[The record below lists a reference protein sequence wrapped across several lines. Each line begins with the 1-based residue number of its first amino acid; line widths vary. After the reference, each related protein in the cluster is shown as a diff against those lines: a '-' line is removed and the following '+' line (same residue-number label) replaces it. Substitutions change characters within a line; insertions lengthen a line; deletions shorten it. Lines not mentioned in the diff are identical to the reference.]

1 VAFPGNNRQTK
12 VVEYRAEV
20 LALNR
25 RRVPAGVLMLIRYPL
40 AGVML
45 CVVCIVFSVS
55 IAIAAECQQRDN
67 FGDWLEHF
75 RQEATSQGIS
85 QQTIVSALNGITYD
99 PAIITRDHS
108 QNVFQQSFEQFSG
121 RMVSP
126 DRLRKGA
133 NMLKRYGSILNRIED
148 RYGVPGEVLVSI
160 WGLESDYGV
169 NQGKYSTIRSL
180 ATLAYDCR
188 RAEKFR
194 AELLDALRI
203 IERGDLTAG
212 AMMGAWAGEI
222 GQTQF
227 LPSAY
232 LKFAVDFEGYGRRD
246 LIHSALN
253 ALAST
258 ANYLKSYGW
267 TAGKPWA
274 EGAANFAVLEKWNE
288 SEVYAK
294 TVAYF
299 ATRLA
304 KEP

>member
-1 VAFPGNNRQTK
+1 
-12 VVEYRAEV
+12 
-20 LALNR
+20 
-25 RRVPAGVLMLIRYPL
+25 MLICRL
-40 AGVML
+40 AGVI
-45 CVVCIVFSVS
+45 VCALFIAFSVS
-55 IAIAAECQQRDN
+55 ITVAAECRQEN
-67 FGDWLEHF
+67 FGSWLEQF
-75 RQEATSQGIS
+75 KKDAIASGIS
-85 QQTIVSALNGITYD
+85 QQTVTSVLNGVTYD
-99 PAIITRDHS
+99 PGIIARDHS
-108 QNVFQQSFEQFSG
+108 QSVFQQSFEQFSS

-133 NMLKRYGSILNRIED
+133 NMLKRYGSILERIED
-148 RYGVPGEVLVSI
+148 RYGVPEEVLVAI

-188 RAEKFR
+188 RSEKFR

-203 IERGDLTAG
+203 IERGDLTSSE
-212 AMMGAWAGEI
+212 MIGAWAGEI

-232 LKFAVDFEGYGRRD
+232 LKFAVDFEGYGHRD
-246 LIHSALN
+246 LIHSALD

-267 TAGKPWA
+267 TAGKPWT
-274 EGAANFAVLEKWNE
+274 EGSPNFAVLQKWNE

-294 TVAYF
+294 TVGYF

>member
-1 VAFPGNNRQTK
+1 
-12 VVEYRAEV
+12 
-20 LALNR
+20 
-25 RRVPAGVLMLIRYPL
+25 MLLKCPL

-45 CVVCIVFSVS
+45 CVACIVFPIS
-55 IAIAAECQQRDN
+55 ITIAAECQQQDN
-67 FGDWLEHF
+67 FNNWLEHF

-85 QQTIVSALNGITYD
+85 QQTIVSGLNGVTYD
-99 PAIITRDHS
+99 PAIIARDHS
-108 QNVFQQSFEQFSG
+108 QSVFQQSFEQFSG

-133 NMLKRYGSILNRIED
+133 NVLKRYGSILERVEG
-148 RYGVPGEVLVSI
+148 RYGVPGEVLVAI
-160 WGLESDYGV
+160 WGLESDYGA
-169 NQGKYSTIRSL
+169 NQGKYSTLRSL

-188 RAEKFR
+188 RSERFG

-203 IERGDLTAG
+203 IERGDLTSG
-212 AMMGAWAGEI
+212 QMIGAWAGEI

-232 LKFAVDFEGYGRRD
+232 LNFAVDFEGYGRRD

-267 TAGKPWA
+267 TADKPWT
-274 EGAANFAVLEKWNE
+274 EGAVNFAVLQKWNE

>member
-1 VAFPGNNRQTK
+1 MHRKLTT
-12 VVEYRAEV
+12 RSTT
-20 LALNR
+20 
-25 RRVPAGVLMLIRYPL
+25 GVLMLVRQAL
-40 AGVML
+40 ARAIL
-45 CVVCIVFSVS
+45 CVVCVVLTIGA
-55 IAIAAECQQRDN
+55 AIAAACQQDN
-67 FGDWLEHF
+67 FGNWLEHF
-75 RQEATSQGIS
+75 KQEATGLGIS
-85 QQTIVSALNGITYD
+85 QQTIASGLNGIAYD
-99 PAIITRDHS
+99 PAIIARDHS
-108 QNVFQQSFEQFSG
+108 QSVFQQSFEQFSG

-133 NMLKRYGSILNRIED
+133 NMLKRYGSILERIED
-148 RYGVPGEVLVSI
+148 RCGVPAEVLVAI

-169 NQGKYSTIRSL
+169 NQGKYSTVRSL

-188 RAEKFR
+188 RSEKFH
-194 AELLDALRI
+194 AELLDALRL
-203 IERGDLTAG
+203 IERGDLTSHE
-212 AMMGAWAGEI
+212 MIGAWAGEI

-227 LPSAY
+227 LPSTY
-232 LKFAVDFEGYGRRD
+232 LRFAVDFEGLGHRD

-258 ANYLKSYGW
+258 ANYLKNYGW
-267 TAGKPWA
+267 LSGKPWT
-274 EGAANFAVLEKWNE
+274 EGAVNFGALQKWNE